1 MSGRSIPVKRYGQAS
16 RSSIPAKCSSQGFR
30 SSIAVKLSG
39 QGFQSSISAKCSSQ
53 GFRPSIAARHPSQA
67 FRSSIPA
74 KRSGQGF
81 RRRISVKLSS
91 RASQPSVSVKD
102 SGQEEFRSP
111 EPAPQGSLPVPVTA
125 ETFLTGKKF
134 LSSLSGCCLPSGR
147 KAWYPESERKGLQNG
162 MEACGADPFIPA
174 GKGDDAGKACRG
186 GGGDGGSRFKV
197 GVGSFP

>member
-53 GFRPSIAARHPSQA
+53 GFRPSIAARHP
-67 FRSSIPA
+67 
-74 KRSGQGF
+74 
-81 RRRISVKLSS
+81 S